1 VNALNFLY
9 LYLGVLVAILG
20 LSLGSFGT
28 VLYSRF
34 MNNGSIVFPRRSYCD
49 SCKVQLSWKENI
61 PIFSYLFQKGKCSHC
76 AQPINNIYLKIE
88 LLTFLLIISS
98 TIFEHRL
105 PQLLMLVLFSVISP
119 VLIFIDLEIKRIP
132 NKITLAF
139 LVLLTLLNIVS
150 IDLNKSVSQQFQP
163 FFTGL
168 LISIFYLL
176 LSIASKGGMGMGD
189 TKLAL
194 PLGFLVAY
202 FSWKQAI
209 ASVVFA
215 FFIGAIFGG
224 FQLLFKGKGRKHAIP
239 FAPFMITGAWLAI
252 FGGETLAS
260 LVLQFWTIQ

>member
-9 LYLGVLVAILG
+9 LYLGALVAILG

-34 MNNGSIVFPRRSYCD
+34 MHNGSIIFPHRSYCD
-49 SCKVQLSWKENI
+49 SCKIQLKWRENI

-76 AQPINNIYLKIE
+76 AEPISKTYLKIE
-88 LLTFLLIISS
+88 ILTFLLIASS
-98 TIFEHRL
+98 AIFERRV
-105 PQLLMLVLFSVISP
+105 PQLLMLILFSVISP

-139 LVLLTLLNIVS
+139 LVLLTLLNIFF
-150 IDLNKSVSQQFQP
+150 IDLNKSFNQQFQP
-163 FFTGL
+163 FFIGF

-194 PLGFLVAY
+194 PLGLLVAY
-202 FSWKQAI
+202 FSWKQAC
-209 ASVVFA
+209 
-215 FFIGAIFGG
+215 
-224 FQLLFKGKGRKHAIP
+224 LLYTSDA
-239 FAPFMITGAWLAI
+239 ADD
-252 FGGETLAS
+252 
-260 LVLQFWTIQ
+260 